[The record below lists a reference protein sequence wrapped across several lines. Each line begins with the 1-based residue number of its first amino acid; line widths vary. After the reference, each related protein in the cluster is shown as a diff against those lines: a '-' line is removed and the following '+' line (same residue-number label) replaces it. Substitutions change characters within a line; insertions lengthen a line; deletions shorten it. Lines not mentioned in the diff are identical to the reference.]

1 MRSARAIAAAV
12 ALIGVATTAVA
23 AFTAFPS
30 DSITCE
36 LRSTYVR
43 DGQVA
48 VGPPETVR
56 YARPPGAKEIKLGE
70 DVTQNESEGE
80 FRSSAVRIDLTT
92 GAYSWAA
99 SGPGWT
105 SATTGQCK

>member
-1 MRSARAIAAAV
+1 MRSARAIAVAV

-23 AFTAFPS
+23 AFPS
-30 DSITCE
+30 DSVACE
-36 LRSTYVR
+36 LRSTHVR
-43 DGQVA
+43 DGQVT

-56 YARPPGAKEIKLGE
+56 YARPPGAKQIKLGE

-92 GAYSWAA
+92 GAYSWVA
-99 SGPGWT
+99 SGPGWA